1 VRLET
6 LPPYYHLTWYVF
18 QIALSKVVPV
28 DGVCDDDEGR
38 EKYTKFVKGEI
49 SGRGGASRPRADTWM
64 KRASVSAA
72 DRLFAVTVFF
82 ALWHGP
88 TQSEPFWPSWPGHVP
103 PVAEDAVNG
112 LPLSVR
118 ERRRREAVAVLHRA
132 AQKTHDLYR
141 HCSSGRH
148 HRLRL
153 LERLLENLPVSRF
166 VSSFQG
172 EHYAQTAHRSVRDQA
187 KNFAFV
193 QSDAHLLPTAE
204 DLRDDALLKYA
215 LRRDRVLVERVLDFG
230 RHYTRWS
237 AEF

>member
-1 VRLET
+1 
-6 LPPYYHLTWYVF
+6 
-18 QIALSKVVPV
+18 
-28 DGVCDDDEGR
+28 
-38 EKYTKFVKGEI
+38 
-49 SGRGGASRPRADTWM
+49 
-64 KRASVSAA
+64 
-72 DRLFAVTVFF
+72 
-82 ALWHGP
+82 
-88 TQSEPFWPSWPGHVP
+88 
-103 PVAEDAVNG
+103 
-112 LPLSVR
+112 
-118 ERRRREAVAVLHRA
+118 VAVLHRA